1 MAVVKKINDSIR
13 VKILSA
19 MKHKGSV
26 VPNVRQIK
34 KITGFHR
41 ATIKSS
47 IDFLEKENFIQGY
60 RPLLDSSIA
69 GYDLKSSSYFQIDL
83 ASKEKQKELLNII
96 SRDKNVLSAS
106 QVISDGDFN
115 VSLSFLSKNIE
126 SFHNSFKDKY
136 IYKLPGYYDFIKKSS
151 SFYLSSPVYK
161 KKNEIDV
168 LIDLLLEE
176 QGFD

>member
-19 MKHKGSV
+19 MTKKGAV
-26 VPNVRQIK
+26 VPNIRQIK
-34 KITGFHR
+34 KLTGFHR

-47 IDFLEKENFIQGY
+47 IDFLEKEKFILGY

-69 GYDLKSSSYFQIDL
+69 GYNLKTASYFQMDL
-83 ASKEKQKELLNII
+83 SLKERQKQFLDTAIK
-96 SRDKNVLSAS
+96 DKSVISAS

-115 VSLSFLSKNIE
+115 VVLNFLSKNIE
-126 SFHNSFKDKY
+126 SFHINLKEKY
-136 IYKLPGYYDFIKKSS
+136 VYKIPNYYDLVKKSS
-151 SFYLSSPVYK
+151 SFYLSNPIYK
-161 KKNEIDV
+161 EKNQIDV

-176 QGFD
+176 QALD